1 MTALPFPTAPLP
13 CAIVSYSLDEAE
25 KYAAEKRIPQWFWV
39 ENVAAFD
46 ERGEV
51 PLHVEYVGMHWRKR
65 ADVARLA
72 EEIERR
78 RARGLIR

>member
-1 MTALPFPTAPLP
+1 MSLPFPTAPP
-13 CAIVSYSLDEAE
+13 ACAIVSFSEDEAR
-25 KYAAEKRIPQWFWV
+25 KYAAEKHIPQWFWV
-39 ENVAAFD
+39 ETVAAFD

-65 ADVARLA
+65 ADIPQLH